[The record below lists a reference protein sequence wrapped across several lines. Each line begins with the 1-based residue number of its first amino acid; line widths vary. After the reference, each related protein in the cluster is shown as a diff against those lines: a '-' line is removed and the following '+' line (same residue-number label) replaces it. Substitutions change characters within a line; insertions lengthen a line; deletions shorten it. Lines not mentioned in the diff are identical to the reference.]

1 MLVTQS
7 CLTLCDYMDCSP
19 PGSSV
24 HGILQARKL
33 KWVAIPFS
41 KGFPDP
47 RIISRSP
54 AFQPDSSLSELPEK
68 PYMVY
73 T

>member
-7 CLTLCDYMDCSP
+7 CLTLCDYMDCNP
-19 PGSSV
+19 PGSSF
-24 HGILQARKL
+24 HGILQAKKL
-33 KWVAIPFS
+33 KWVAIPVS

-47 RIISRSP
+47 RIKPRSP
-54 AFQPDSSLSELPEK
+54 AFQADSSLSELLEK

>member
-47 RIISRSP
+47 RIKSRSP
-54 AFQPDSSLSELPEK
+54 AFQADSSLSELPEK